1 MGSDVSVSAP
11 TEDRHPGTTS
21 IDTEATLDILR
32 LLNDDDALVAP
43 AVAEVLPEL
52 ARLVD
57 RAVEAIR
64 AGGAVHYF
72 GAGTSGRLAVLD
84 AAELLPTFNAP
95 DGLFVAHHAGGLG
108 ALLKAVENVEDD
120 GDAGREEAAGSVAPG
135 DIVIGLTASGRTPY
149 VGGALQRAREI
160 GAVTVLVTSNPQAE
174 LAAHVDH
181 LLAPRT
187 GPEVL
192 TGSTRLK
199 AGTAQK
205 LILNSFSTAV
215 MIRLGRT
222 WSNLMV
228 DVVATNAKLR
238 GRVVRILQEASGADE
253 AEARAAL
260 EQAGGELK
268 PALLSMLA
276 RVDAASARVA
286 IDEHRGSVAQ
296 ALIALTASPAQ
307 SDPSAVDV
315 PHDTTQIDTS
325 QVDTSQVDTPGNN
338 TDTSQNGAAPASV
351 PRGENR

>member
-1 MGSDVSVSAP
+1 MSVSAP
-11 TEDRHPGTTS
+11 TEERHPGTTS
-21 IDTEATLDILR
+21 IDTEATLDILV
-32 LLNDDDALVAP
+32 LLNDDDAKVAP

-52 ARLVD
+52 ATLVD
-57 RAVEAIR
+57 RAVDAIR
-64 AGGAVHYF
+64 AGGTVHYF

-108 ALLKAVENVEDD
+108 ALLRAVENVEDD
-120 GDAGREEAAGSVAPG
+120 VAAGRSEAGAVEPG
-135 DIVIGLTASGRTPY
+135 DIAIGLTASGRTPF
-149 VGGALQRAREI
+149 VGGALERAREL
-160 GAVTVLVTSNPQAE
+160 GAVTALVTSNPDAD
-174 LAAHVDH
+174 LAAHADH
-181 LLAPRT
+181 VLVART

-238 GRVVRILQEASGADE
+238 GRVVRILQEASGEGE

-276 RVDAASARVA
+276 HVEAATARSA
-286 IDEHRGSVAQ
+286 IEEHHGSVAR
-296 ALIALTASPAQ
+296 ALAALTNPAGHTAYQ
-307 SDPSAVDV
+307 QDPI
-315 PHDTTQIDTS
+315 P
-325 QVDTSQVDTPGNN
+325 
-338 TDTSQNGAAPASV
+338 NGAAPALA
-351 PRGENR
+351 PRGEN